1 LPAVTSV
8 KAGPSPGA
16 LRRAATDALPAPDPP
31 SHPFPLLI
39 IILILILIVT
49 AYMRSPCVP
58 FSPFLQVPLN
68 DSLYFHLFQLYF
80 PMITTRSM
88 TPKPLRQSR
97 LQPQ

>member
-1 LPAVTSV
+1 V
-8 KAGPSPGA
+8 GPSPGA

-39 IILILILIVT
+39 IIPILILILT

-58 FSPFLQVPLN
+58 LSPFLLLPAPLS

-80 PMITTRSM
+80 PMITTRSI